1 MLDPKLIRSDLE
13 SVVAALGRRGY
24 VVDEAALSELEV
36 QRRSLQAALETLQAE
51 RNSRSK
57 EIGALMKQGD
67 QAAAEA
73 AKADVGRLK
82 AELESVEAQHSAV
95 AKAFEAQLLAMPNL
109 PAEAVPDGKAEA
121 DNVELERWGAP
132 RAFSSRPSCAGTPW
146 S

>member
-13 SVVAALGRRGY
+13 AVVVALGRRGY

-73 AKADVGRLK
+73 AKAEVSIVSDNFTDNGDRFQACHVHEFDCCLGRTCSFFD
-82 AELESVEAQHSAV
+82 ASGSS
-95 AKAFEAQLLAMPNL
+95 FEGN
-109 PAEAVPDGKAEA
+109 
-121 DNVELERWGAP
+121 NV
-132 RAFSSRPSCAGTPW
+132 AGTNQ
-146 S
+146 

>member
-67 QAAAEA
+67 QAAA
-73 AKADVGRLK
+73 
-82 AELESVEAQHSAV
+82 
-95 AKAFEAQLLAMPNL
+95 
-109 PAEAVPDGKAEA
+109 
-121 DNVELERWGAP
+121 
-132 RAFSSRPSCAGTPW
+132 
-146 S
+146 